1 MTSLMRPV
9 FILPGS
15 YHSEDTPLYRWASI
29 VLLPKAS
36 AKRQSWKNSTVINL
50 CLMPC
55 VGNKIARTAV
65 QAPIFRMHLGPLGSR
80 QVRRWSAIR
89 KLASSGWNPGTD
101 DERPT
106 TPRRSQSGVYYG
118 TSIITSGGP
127 QQPPPEASHGHTSR
141 SCCEASST
149 RRDL

>member
-65 QAPIFRMHLGPLGSR
+65 PRGPNFQDAFRPAR
-80 QVRRWSAIR
+80 FQT
-89 KLASSGWNPGTD
+89 SS
-101 DERPT
+101 
-106 TPRRSQSGVYYG
+106 
-118 TSIITSGGP
+118 
-127 QQPPPEASHGHTSR
+127 
-141 SCCEASST
+141 
-149 RRDL
+149 